1 MTEYVWPGF
10 FLMSKKI
17 LKRYKKTVCILIL
30 PPIPCPCRPPHT
42 HVLVY
47 KKTVGSQLFLFGFL
61 SWQPVVWPNTRA
73 LATPVKLIDLSA
85 YARVLR
91 VTRWGGGG
99 AAGCFIIVKYTVSKY
114 YFHLNNN
121 PSERCAVV
129 LYTYLTLQCA
139 WIRRVGGFL
148 CHFSGWG
155 TQVKYDYGPHT
166 LLLLLRLLLQW
177 HSIYTIYIL
186 RCSRTKHLICNIFH
200 GEPCIQM
207 SSFHI

>member
-1 MTEYVWPGF
+1 MVSFRGSPLCG
-10 FLMSKKI
+10 L
-17 LKRYKKTVCILIL
+17 
-30 PPIPCPCRPPHT
+30 T
-42 HVLVY
+42 HA
-47 KKTVGSQLFLFGFL
+47 
-61 SWQPVVWPNTRA
+61 WA

-139 WIRRVGGFL
+139 WIHGFD
-148 CHFSGWG
+148 GWG
-155 TQVKYDYGPHT
+155 DSCVIFPAGVRRSNTTTGHT
-166 LLLLLRLLLQW
+166 HYSYYYVYYCSGIQ
-177 HSIYTIYIL
+177 SIRYIL

-200 GEPCIQM
+200 GDPCIQM